1 MKGKAVTNGTS
12 EYEQNK
18 KHPAIDDP
26 STIEPV
32 LQPIKISDT
41 RRIGVTI
48 GLMIGMFLGA
58 LEATAVSTAMP
69 TVVSSLGGL
78 HIYSWVFSAYIL
90 TSTVSLPLWGR
101 LSDLYG
107 RRKFYIIG
115 IVIFLVGSALSGQS
129 NSMTTLI
136 LFRALQGFG
145 GGALLTL
152 GMIIVG
158 EMYSLKERAK
168 VQGLFGGV
176 WGLSS
181 LAGPVLGGFITD
193 QFSWRWVFYI
203 NIPFGLVAAFVVG
216 FALKELARSE
226 KKVFLDLKGALVLT
240 ALVTLLLIGFTQI
253 SKENGLSSPVAY
265 ILIGS
270 CFPLLWLF
278 ITIQKGAKDP
288 ILPLQLFKNRFFKT
302 SALTGFFVGMAM
314 FGSISFVPLFIQ
326 GVIGTNPTKTGTI
339 LTPLLLGW
347 VFFSSISGRLMINLG
362 YRRLMIMGTLILS
375 VGFLL
380 LTTMDS
386 NSTHFEAIFILL
398 ILGTGMGII
407 FVPLLLAV
415 QNSVPRSQLGIATS
429 TTQFFRSMG
438 ATVGVSLMGMVMST
452 FMLYGSSALSRNVE
466 PSAIEYLRSPEL
478 IVNPES
484 RINLSPEVLETLTNL
499 LAHSL
504 KYVFVTGFVIAL
516 IAFFSSFLM
525 PKGKFVDMREEE
537 RNTIKKNS

>member
-1 MKGKAVTNGTS
+1 VKVTQT
-12 EYEQNK
+12 QT
-18 KHPAIDDP
+18 H
-26 STIEPV
+26 T
-32 LQPIKISDT
+32 
-41 RRIGVTI
+41 
-48 GLMIGMFLGA
+48 
-58 LEATAVSTAMP
+58 
-69 TVVSSLGGL
+69 
-78 HIYSWVFSAYIL
+78 
-90 TSTVSLPLWGR
+90 
-101 LSDLYG
+101 
-107 RRKFYIIG
+107 
-115 IVIFLVGSALSGQS
+115 
-129 NSMTTLI
+129 
-136 LFRALQGFG
+136 
-145 GGALLTL
+145 
-152 GMIIVG
+152 
-158 EMYSLKERAK
+158 
-168 VQGLFGGV
+168 
-176 WGLSS
+176 
-181 LAGPVLGGFITD
+181 
-193 QFSWRWVFYI
+193 
-203 NIPFGLVAAFVVG
+203 
-216 FALKELARSE
+216 

>member
-1 MKGKAVTNGTS
+1 MKGKTVTNGTS
-12 EYEQNK
+12 EYQQNK
-18 KHPAIDDP
+18 KHTAIDDP

-48 GLMIGMFLGA
+48 GVMIGMFLGA

-288 ILPLQLFKNRFFKT
+288 ILPLQLFENRFFKT
-302 SALTGFFVGMAM
+302 SALTGFFVSMAM